1 MENLFGAQIY
11 VPGQIWKLKL
21 EMSYA
26 NDIKA
31 RPYLVV
37 GSTRRKVILLKL
49 THGGEFSSNW
59 IYPLQHPNGS
69 VSRIILD
76 APIVISTDE
85 VESMY
90 MYTLSRELF
99 KDIYK
104 EYISAQIY
112 LSGINAEVLT
122 LDFMNDVRSIIDN
135 HEETMASFARYGN
148 MRRAD
153 EGSNDKKEDDDV
165 DAVVEPVETGEIPE
179 SATEDI
185 NEELDDVVET
195 EEINE
200 VSEEVPAE
208 EYIPE
213 PAVPSRVKYSAKET
227 IKKVSDIVVFGTSC
241 FTTAKDMDKMCNEF
255 GIKHYKFQ
263 LNDLLSNKA
272 ISYSNNTYYGISLKC
287 SINRDYDHPR
297 KRRDLIAYKDMVMSD
312 VERFGVIKTAHIWG
326 THCSNLYKTIK
337 KWDGM
342 KGDIAV

>member
-21 EMSYA
+21 EMTYA
-26 NDIKA
+26 NDVKA

-122 LDFMNDVRSIIDN
+122 LDFMNDVRHIIDN

-153 EGSNDKKEDDDV
+153 EGSNDKKENDV
-165 DAVVEPVETGEIPE
+165 VVEPVETEDMPE
-179 SATEDI
+179 PTTEDI

-200 VSEEVPAE
+200 VSEKVTVE
-208 EYIPE
+208 EYITE
-213 PAVPSRVKYSAKET
+213 PAVHSRVRHSPKET

-241 FTTAKDMDKMCNEF
+241 FTTAKDMDKICNEF

-263 LNDLLSNKA
+263 LNDLLGNKA
-272 ISYSNNTYYGISLKC
+272 VTYSNNTYYGISLKC

-297 KRRDLIAYKDMVMSD
+297 KRRNLIAYKDMVMSD
-312 VERFGVIKTAHIWG
+312 VERFGVIGAAHIWG
-326 THCSNLYKTIK
+326 THHSNLYKIIK
-337 KWDGM
+337 KWEG
-342 KGDIAV
+342 IA